1 MLKKGEVD
9 MNIYD
14 FIKMHLHTI
23 EYAKRK
29 RHERREIRK
38 LVMENKR
45 RMTRDKAA
53 DNHIDFYY
61 FEKGKLKEI
70 KKC

>member
-14 FIKMHLHTI
+14 FYRMYSHTI
-23 EYAKRK
+23 EHAKRK
-29 RHERREIRK
+29 RQERRNIRK
-38 LVMENKR
+38 AVMERKR
-45 RMTRDKAA
+45 RKARDKVA

-61 FEKGKLKEI
+61 FEKGNSDKNER
-70 KKC
+70 